1 MTDGFSEFYCLYL
14 QSAHYCQ
21 KTNETVL
28 EVIDFVSDK
37 TYYIH
42 LDEKQANKYEF
53 DFDDEE
59 DDFILISLDGIYKE
73 QWLLLFRFL
82 KDISIS

>member
-14 QSAHYCQ
+14 QSAHYWQ

-73 QWLLLFRFL
+73 RRSWF
-82 KDISIS
+82 